1 MRLSRFASAAVLGAG
16 LLAAGCAASTPG
28 TAPTAFDGEYSGTR
42 TFIHVGANSCAST
55 EPQPGKLVV
64 QNGTVAWPS
73 SPTLT
78 LYAPV
83 MQNGAFQATQNAV
96 IFTGKITNHEMVAR
110 VNTGSCHVIYDLRRP
125 T

>member
-1 MRLSRFASAAVLGAG
+1 MRLTRFAPAAVFAVG
-16 LLAAGCAASTPG
+16 LLAAGCAANGPG
-28 TAPTAFDGEYSGTR
+28 TAPTAFDGEYSGTQ
-42 TFIHVGANSCAST
+42 TFIHVAANSCAST

-64 QNGTVAWPS
+64 QNGSVIWPS

-83 MQNGAFQATQNAV
+83 MQNGAFQTTKNSV
-96 IFTGKITNHEMVAR
+96 IFTGKITNREMVAR

-125 T
+125 A